1 VGKWCIRRFS
11 PPPPFW
17 TALLGDLPFRSRR
30 FRRSPLPRHSSHPIP
45 VIPIWRGFRGKT
57 PSTQFLG
64 PRPSA
69 LIRGKKFFRSVSS
82 VLISGQTFRF
92 SNYPITRFPDYPIL
106 TPYPRHSSHH
116 IPVIPIWRG
125 FRGKTPSTQ
134 FLIRDHPRKKFFRSV
149 SSVLI
154 SGQTCFPMSL
164 DDVDL
169 GDGRTFVR
177 PPPRLRSQPSQ
188 FGVGSEV
195 KRLQPNF

>member
-1 VGKWCIRRFS
+1 MAEWGNGALGGS
-11 PPPPFW
+11 
-17 TALLGDLPFRSRR
+17 ALLLHSGPHFWAICLSDPGDLGAFVDRPY
-30 FRRSPLPRHSSHPIP
+30 PRHSSHPIP
-45 VIPIWRGFRGKT
+45 AIPIWRGFRGKT
-57 PSTQFLG
+57 PSTQILG

-134 FLIRDHPRKKFFRSV
+134 FLIRDHPRSSAVRS
-149 SSVLI
+149 SSD
-154 SGQTCFPMSL
+154 QCH
-164 DDVDL
+164 
-169 GDGRTFVR
+169 
-177 PPPRLRSQPSQ
+177 QC
-188 FGVGSEV
+188 
-195 KRLQPNF
+195 